1 VFKNYWRTALRIL
14 SRNKTFSAIN
24 IFGLTL
30 GTLCCLYIVLY
41 VTDEYSY
48 DRQHHQVS
56 DIYRVDCHLK
66 GAFGESDRAVL
77 TGSIAPQ
84 LKQDFPQVD
93 QFTRV
98 VPFLGLERH
107 LLHYKDRQLYEKDAV
122 YVDSTFFDVFNFHFV
137 RGDQRTALMEPY
149 SVVLLRSV
157 ADRLFGKEDPI
168 GKTITIENIFFKTD
182 YVIKGVIDESL
193 GKSHIHAGL
202 FLAMNSGGM
211 GDYVLHTTNW
221 ISNGYISSYVRLKP
235 HTDTALLVRQFPAF
249 VNRYGGDQLKTIS
262 MQQRLFLQ
270 PVRSIHTTT
279 GIMGPQF
286 STSVSPVF
294 LRVLFSIAILIQLI
308 ACINFMNLSTARAVR
323 RAKEVGV
330 RKVVGAERGQLIR
343 QFLGESLLLSGI
355 AFLLA
360 LPLLIL
366 VLPALNQ
373 LTHAEIPW
381 TFLLQGRVWLIL
393 LGLIFGTGFVA
404 GSYPAFYLSAFQ
416 VIRVLKGNFT
426 NSISATGLRRGLVV
440 FQFVLSIVLT
450 IGIIVIYRQLDFIR
464 NKDLGFDKDQ
474 RLVFSFQSQS
484 AVDRVPAFLADLRT
498 LTGVKEAANASTFLG
513 GQSFYSND
521 FWLRGQTREQGV
533 ATNFIISD
541 DHFIPTN
548 GIRLVSGRNFR
559 STDSGRVL
567 INETY
572 ARRLGLDPA
581 TAIGVRLF
589 DSQSRDAEIVGV
601 MKDFN
606 YSKLDKAPE
615 NFMIWM
621 MKPNWN
627 IWPTVIAHTSTADYR
642 GLLARIEALW
652 HKDVPGIPYTYTF
665 MDEVV
670 QKQYQAEIT
679 MSGIIRS
686 FTIMAVVIS
695 CLGLF
700 GLAAFSAEQR
710 KKEIGIRKVLGASV
724 AGLTRLLSVEFLR
737 LVGLAFLIAAP
748 IAGWAMNRWLQE
760 FAYRISLQW
769 WIFALAGAIA
779 GTIAML
785 TVGYQAVKAAI
796 ASPVQ
801 SIKAKE

>member
-41 VTDEYSY
+41 VTDQYGY
-48 DRQHHQVS
+48 DRQHHRVS
-56 DIYRVDCHLK
+56 DIYRVDSHLK
-66 GAFGESDRAVL
+66 GSGGEDDRATV
-77 TGSIAPQ
+77 TGSVAPL
-84 LKQDFPQVD
+84 LKQDFPQVE

-98 VPFLGLERH
+98 VPFLGMERH

-149 SVVLLRSV
+149 SVVLLQSV

-202 FLAMNSGGM
+202 FLAMNSGWM

-221 ISNGYISSYVRLKP
+221 VSNGYISTYVRLKP
-235 HTDTALLVRQFPAF
+235 QTDTTLLAKQFPAF
-249 VNRYGGDQLKTIS
+249 VNRYGGDQLKS
-262 MQQRLFLQ
+262 VSVQQSLFLQ
-270 PVRSIHTTT
+270 PVASIHTTT
-279 GIMGPQF
+279 GILGPQF
-286 STSVSPVF
+286 SPSVSPIF
-294 LRVLFSIAILIQLI
+294 LRILLSIALLIQGI

-330 RKVVGAERGQLIR
+330 RKVIGAERGQLIR

-360 LPLLIL
+360 LPLL
-366 VLPALNQ
+366 VLALPTLNH
-373 LTHAEIPW
+373 LANAEIPW
-381 TFLLQGRVWLIL
+381 TFLLQGKVWLIL
-393 LGLIFGTGFVA
+393 TGLIFGTGLVA
-404 GSYPAFYLSAFQ
+404 GSYPAFYISAFKA
-416 VIRVLKGNFT
+416 IRVLKGNFT
-426 NSISATGLRRGLVV
+426 NSISATGLRRGLVI
-440 FQFVLSIVLT
+440 FQFVLSIVLI
-450 IGIIVIYRQLDFIR
+450 IGIIVISRQLDFIR

-474 RLVFSFQSQS
+474 RLVFSFQSQA

-498 LTGVKEAANASTFLG
+498 LPGVKAACNASTYLS

-533 ATNFIISD
+533 VTNFIISD
-541 DHFIPTN
+541 DQFVPTN
-548 GIRLVSGRNFR
+548 GIGLVSGRNLR
-559 STDSGRVL
+559 STDSSRAL

-572 ARRLGLDPA
+572 ARRLGLDPT
-581 TAIGVRLF
+581 TALGVRLF
-589 DSQSRDAEIVGV
+589 DSQSREAEIVGV

-606 YSKLDKAPE
+606 YSKLDKAPA
-615 NFMIWM
+615 NFMVWM
-621 MKPNWN
+621 QRPHWD
-627 IWPTVIAHTSTADYR
+627 IWPVVIAHAATPDYR

-652 HKDVPGIPYTYTF
+652 HKDVPGTPYTYRF
-665 MDEVV
+665 MDDVV
-670 QKQYQAEIT
+670 QQQYQAEIT

-686 FTIMAVVIS
+686 FTLMAIVIS

-724 AGLTRLLSVEFLR
+724 AGLTRLLSMEFLR
-737 LVGLAFLIAAP
+737 LVGIAFLIAAP
-748 IAGWAMNRWLQE
+748 IAGWAMDRWLRE

-779 GTIAML
+779 GIIAML

-796 ASPVQ
+796 ANPVQ